1 MKLVSM
7 FFFLILGF
15 GVMFAGVAET
25 WTGPNGE
32 EVETPQPAKQET
44 SIKVKL
50 SMDELAEVNGG
61 FAQLECDN
69 CECDLAGNIC
79 KCTGCV
85 IKF

>member
-15 GVMFAGVAET
+15 GVMFAGVA
-25 WTGPNGE
+25 
-32 EVETPQPAKQET
+32 ETPQPAKQET

-79 KCTGCV
+79 KCTGRV